1 MRGYFLYGLE
11 KVDFSGIES
20 REINFFK
27 KVGSQLFFVQIN
39 SEREFFGKT
48 PPQNPVFVHIGEGIN
63 FLKKALTFC
72 SFRGY

>member
-20 REINFFK
+20 REIIFL

-39 SEREFFGKT
+39 SEREFLAKHPLKT
-48 PPQNPVFVHIGEGIN
+48 PFWWIYMRE
-63 FLKKALTFC
+63 FLIF
-72 SFRGY
+72 